1 MRSDIDS
8 GYGMF
13 DKYDHKK
20 IRNLVIFSVLLI
32 VVVYILLPFHKTKMQ
47 IEDFVPNLILSFIKP

>member
-47 IEDFVPNLILSFIKP
+47 IEDFV